1 MDRASD
7 EFMMTY
13 RRLGRTNLKV
23 SVIGFGTCQLRM
35 VPEQRAIDALTRSFS
50 LGVNIVHTAP
60 DYAGADDLV
69 AEAVRASGR
78 EVIVCSQAYGD
89 RETFEGIFETTC
101 AKFRKKKLEMFGI
114 ACVDDREMAGENV
127 WGAEGMVEFLQ
138 AKKNEGRLS
147 GTFCTTHG
155 TPRFIRKLVESNAFD
170 AILMAYNPIG
180 YHLLSYKPDPPVERE
195 SLAANRELFSLF
207 ASRDV
212 GLMLMKPLAGGLLCK
227 GKAFKPFYE
236 FPAALAARD
245 VLRSLLTKHPE
256 VACLVPGTNSVEEAE
271 ENAFAGHGPLAEDPS
286 LHAAVD
292 AAVRA
297 MQRTLCSRCGECDGT
312 CSRHLPVSWLFR
324 ASYIENSRSMPF
336 ETLDRL
342 RYFKLLP
349 SGPEAIC
356 STCARVTCHCP
367 QGIDIRA
374 ALVGL
379 HEQMK
384 SMPDLQ
390 PTTIPADLPAL
401 PVAYSARLAYGE
413 WASELRAGRSGEFR
427 LAVDNTGAHGWHRA
441 PGRPEVS
448 LEAVWKPP
456 VRRWWRRAFKP
467 AASENLLL
475 VAMRGDIPSGQRGY
489 FVFEMSAPRQPGQY
503 QLEFRLRFSLNGHVS
518 PRIFLGRFPLRIS
531 EKDIIQPRRYRTDEN
546 GK

>member
-1 MDRASD
+1 VAD

-69 AEAVRASGR
+69 AEAVKASGR
-78 EVIVCSQAYGD
+78 EVFVCSQAYGD
-89 RETFEGIFETTC
+89 RETFGHIFETTC
-101 AKFRKKKLEMFGI
+101 ARFGKKKLEMFGV
-114 ACVDDREMAGENV
+114 ACVEDREGAGENV
-127 WGAEGMVEFLQ
+127 WGARGMVEFLRS
-138 AKKNEGRLS
+138 KKSEGRLL

-155 TPRFIRKLVESNAFD
+155 VPSYIRKLVESNAFD

-207 ASRDV
+207 ASHDV
-212 GLMLMKPLAGGLLCK
+212 GLMLMKTLAGGLLCD
-227 GKAFKPFYE
+227 GKAFKPFCE
-236 FPAALAARD
+236 FPSNLAAGD
-245 VLRSLLTKHPE
+245 VLRSLLAKHPE
-256 VACLVPGTNSVEEAE
+256 VACVVPGTNSVEEAE
-271 ENAFAGHGPLAEDPS
+271 ENAFAGHGPLVKDPG
-286 LHAAVD
+286 LQAAVD
-292 AAVRA
+292 AAVGA

-324 ASYIENSRSMPF
+324 AAYIENSRSMPF

-342 RYFKLLP
+342 RYFQLHP
-349 SGPEAIC
+349 PGPEAIC
-356 STCARVTCHCP
+356 STCARGTCHCP

-374 ALVGL
+374 ALTSL

-384 SMPDLQ
+384 SMPDAQ
-390 PTTIPADLPAL
+390 PMSIPMDLPAL

-413 WASELRAGRSGEFR
+413 WASELCAGHNVEFR
-427 LAVDNTGAHGWHRA
+427 LAVDNTGSHGWHRS
-441 PGRPEVS
+441 PDQPEVS
-448 LEAVWKPP
+448 LEAIWKPLP
-456 VRRWWRRAFKP
+456 GWRRIFSGGIGETP
-467 AASENLLL
+467 GSVLL
-475 VAMRGDIPSGQRGY
+475 RGDVPPGQRGY
-489 FVFEMSAPRQPGQY
+489 FVIEMAAPQREGRY
-503 QLEFRLRFSLNGHVS
+503 QLEFYLRFFSDGHLAK
-518 PRIFLGRFPLRIS
+518 RIFLGRFDLRIT
-531 EKDIIQPRRYRTDEN
+531 EKKVGHPRRYRIDEDRP
-546 GK
+546 